1 MPRER
6 PVASP
11 SQMQA
16 IPIEGHL
23 WRHHDL
29 SGRNHTEHRQSI
41 GSDRLARADDITQ
54 TSRVPGIDWFLS
66 QTHQML
72 CDHSATPI
80 RPHMGHSSRETTRR
94 MESTK
99 GGIQMGSTSY
109 VHPD

>member
-6 PVASP
+6 LVASS

-23 WRHHDL
+23 RRRHDL
-29 SGRNHTEHRQSI
+29 CGRNHTEHRQSI
-41 GSDRLARADDITQ
+41 GSDRLARANNITR
-54 TSRVPGIDWFLS
+54 TPRVLGIDWFLS
-66 QTHQML
+66 QTHQRL

-80 RPHMGHSSRETTRR
+80 RPHMGHSSRETMCR

-99 GGIQMGSTSY
+99 GGIQTGSTSY
-109 VHPD
+109 VYPD